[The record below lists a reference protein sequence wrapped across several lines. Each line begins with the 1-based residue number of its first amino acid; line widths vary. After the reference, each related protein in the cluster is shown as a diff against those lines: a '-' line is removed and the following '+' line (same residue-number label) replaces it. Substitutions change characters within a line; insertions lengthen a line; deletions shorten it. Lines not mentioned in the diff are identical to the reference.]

1 MFVSWINLN
10 QFYNMKKIGFFVFA
24 IIVIGVILYVTFII
38 ALLKITIGLIL
49 LAVAVILFAIAY
61 QKIKHRLED

>member
-1 MFVSWINLN
+1 
-10 QFYNMKKIGFFVFA
+10 MKKIGFFILA
-24 IIVIGVILYVTFII
+24 IIVLGVILYVTFVI

>member
-1 MFVSWINLN
+1 
-10 QFYNMKKIGFFVFA
+10 MKKIGFFVFA

>member
-1 MFVSWINLN
+1 
-10 QFYNMKKIGFFVFA
+10 MKKIGFFVFA

-38 ALLKITIGLIL
+38 ALLKITIGLVL

-61 QKIKHRLED
+61 QKIKHRLQD